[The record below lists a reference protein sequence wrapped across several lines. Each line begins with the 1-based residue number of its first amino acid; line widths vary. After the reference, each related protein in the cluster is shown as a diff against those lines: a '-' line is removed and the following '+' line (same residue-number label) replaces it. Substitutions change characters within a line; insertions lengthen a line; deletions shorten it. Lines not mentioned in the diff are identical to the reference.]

1 MTRDKNKI
9 AMRGAGRPVFILS
22 MLFLSM
28 LFCSCFKKPV
38 FININSVKIG
48 AVKDSILEANID
60 FKVYNPNGMGS
71 TITASKINTYY
82 KGKLVG
88 VSTLNKEIHLPGKDT
103 IIVPMVSKINLWT
116 LAKVFPEL
124 LQGDDA
130 TFNITGNSKV
140 KSIGVSWDIA
150 LKDNITINVKEV
162 LIAQINNTFKN
173 DSNFRIK
180 GLKLTKIPG
189 LNKSMFQM
197 SIGLHNQFSFD
208 YRLNKLNLDIYR
220 KNESLSIAN
229 WKLKDTVNVE
239 AGKNADIPLQVEVDN
254 LRLLSQAR
262 MSDVFNPNPVFVLK
276 GDAEVYI
283 QGRTFNIPIQETRQV
298 SFNPLSGIHF

>member
-9 AMRGAGRPVFILS
+9 AMRARRLVHILSIMLLS
-22 MLFLSM
+22 MLL
-28 LFCSCFKKPV
+28 CSCFKKPV
-38 FININSVKIG
+38 FINVSSVQIG

-60 FKVYNPNGMGS
+60 FKVYNPNVMGA

-88 VSTLNKEIHLPGKDT
+88 VSTLNKEIRLPGKDT
-103 IIVPMVSKINLWT
+103 IIIPMVSKINLWT

-124 LQGDDA
+124 LQGDA
-130 TFNITGNSKV
+130 TTFNITGDNKV
-140 KSIGVSWDIA
+140 KSIGISWDIA

-180 GLKLTKIPG
+180 GLKLTKMPG

-197 SIGLHNQFSFD
+197 SIGLHNQFSFG

-229 WKLKDTVNVE
+229 WRLKDTVKLE
-239 AGKNADIPLQVEVDN
+239 AGKDADIPLQVEVDN

-262 MSDVFNPNPVFVLK
+262 MSDVLNPRPVFVLK

>member
-9 AMRGAGRPVFILS
+9 AMRADRAVYILSILLLS
-22 MLFLSM
+22 MLL
-28 LFCSCFKKPV
+28 CSCFKKPV

-71 TITASKINTYY
+71 TITATKINTYY

-103 IIVPMVSKINLWT
+103 IIIPMVSKINLWT

-124 LQGDDA
+124 LQSDA
-130 TFNITGNSKV
+130 TTFNITGNTKV
-140 KSIGVSWDIA
+140 KSIGISWDIA

-180 GLKLTKIPG
+180 GLKLAKLPG

-220 KNESLSIAN
+220 KNESISIGN

-254 LRLLSQAR
+254 LRLLSQVR
-262 MSDVFNPNPVFVLK
+262 MSDVLNPKPVFVLK
-276 GDAEVYI
+276 GDAEVYV
-283 QGRTFNIPIQETRQV
+283 QGQTFNIPIQETRQV
-298 SFNPLSGIHF
+298 TFNPLSGIHF

>member
-1 MTRDKNKI
+1 MTRDRNKI
-9 AMRGAGRPVFILS
+9 TMRASRPAHILLMLLLS
-22 MLFLSM
+22 MLL
-28 LFCSCFKKPV
+28 CSCFKKPV
-38 FININSVKIG
+38 FINVNSVQIG

-88 VSTLNKEIHLPGKDT
+88 VSTLNKQIRLPAKDT
-103 IIVPMVSKINLWT
+103 TIIPMVSKINLWT

-124 LQGDDA
+124 LQNDAA
-130 TFNITGNSKV
+130 TFTITGDNKV
-140 KSIGVSWDIA
+140 KSLGISWDIP

-180 GLKLTKIPG
+180 GLTLKKLPG
-189 LNKSMFQM
+189 LDKSMFQM

-208 YRLNKLNLDIYR
+208 YKLNKLNLDIYR
-220 KNESLSIAN
+220 KNENLSIAN
-229 WKLKDTVNVE
+229 WRLKDTVKLE
-239 AGKNADIPLQVEVDN
+239 AGKDADIPLQVEVDN

-262 MSDVFNPNPVFVLK
+262 MSDVLNPRPVFVLK